1 MGYTAC
7 ERLIRGDM
15 DMREVEKVII
25 RQLGGENHRCAFFR
39 SVPYIRL
46 RIAALYLPS
55 PTPHVAYCG
64 DLSVTLSHTIEGPLV
79 SVHSSYEP
87 TYPDDF
93 QQDSQVMMQPTRGI
107 QPHYSEPHM
116 KRMRMGG
123 GRME

>member
-7 ERLIRGDM
+7 ERLIQGDR
-15 DMREVEKVII
+15 DMIEVEKVIV

-64 DLSVTLSHTIEGPLV
+64 DLSVTLTLTEEGPV
-79 SVHSSYEP
+79 VGVHCSYEP
-87 TYPDDF
+87 TYPEDF
-93 QQDSQVMMQPTRGI
+93 QAASLVETALRHCQ
-107 QPHYSEPHM
+107 
-116 KRMRMGG
+116 KRMRI
-123 GRME
+123 ME